1 MLGED
6 KEGNANGKRVLTN
19 YNAKWA
25 ARDILREWKGL
36 SGADLDNYIDS
47 EQFDKIF
54 KEFDYDHSGSL
65 N

>member
-1 MLGED
+1 M
-6 KEGNANGKRVLTN
+6 TN

-47 EQFDKIF
+47 EKFDKIF
-54 KEFDYDHSGSL
+54 KEFDFDNSQSL